1 MAKLKIDLNFSL
13 KRLDLVTKGLVTTQF
28 LGNYASAFKGQGLEF
43 ANYRNYIQG
52 NDDASRIDW
61 KASKR
66 VSNLVVKEY
75 VEERNMEVIFLI
87 DVSKKML
94 TSSVKKL
101 KAEYIA
107 ELVASFSYSMLKSGD
122 SVGLMLFS
130 DKIIKYS
137 PPQSG
142 LQQFYSLTEKLS
154 NTNNY
159 GGYCD
164 IDKAMNFIF
173 KKGNENALVIL
184 ISDFIYPFSNE
195 KNFKLAARK
204 FDLITILIRDP
215 RDLTL
220 PEGEGEIVVEDPH
233 SGETL
238 LINPKMIKK
247 EYASI
252 VNSDINKVKNLMKK
266 IGADFLHLQTD
277 KEFIKPLITFFKSR
291 EARWR

>member
-75 VEERNMEVIFLI
+75 VEERNMEVICLI

-164 IDKAMNFIF
+164 IDKAM
-173 KKGNENALVIL
+173 K
-184 ISDFIYPFSNE
+184 D
-195 KNFKLAARK
+195 RK
-204 FDLITILIRDP
+204 S
-215 RDLTL
+215 
-220 PEGEGEIVVEDPH
+220 VV
-233 SGETL
+233 
-238 LINPKMIKK
+238 
-247 EYASI
+247 
-252 VNSDINKVKNLMKK
+252 
-266 IGADFLHLQTD
+266 
-277 KEFIKPLITFFKSR
+277 
-291 EARWR
+291 